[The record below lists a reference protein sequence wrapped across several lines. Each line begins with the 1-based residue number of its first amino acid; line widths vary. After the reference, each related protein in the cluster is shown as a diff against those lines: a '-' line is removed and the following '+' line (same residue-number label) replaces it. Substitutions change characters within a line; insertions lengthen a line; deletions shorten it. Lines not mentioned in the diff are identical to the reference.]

1 MLKGEG
7 AMQESFEQFNVAFIR
22 CGEVGAEKELRGA
35 ILVTDKKSHPIE
47 LRYTEAVK
55 ASAQVWLFA

>member
-1 MLKGEG
+1 
-7 AMQESFEQFNVAFIR
+7 MQESFEQFNVAFIS